1 MKQCLFVY
9 LQRTRSSSSLSN
21 GADSN
26 VPSLVSVPDF
36 IHLFVLLI
44 HSDSLSLKSSV
55 VRRPARVFVIFLSLS
70 FSFSSHHLIPLTGAD
85 VIHNR
90 TPGSKTLTIPR
101 RADTGAHTQDTITH
115 RSPRNTSFCI
125 RNTNLRIRYRV
136 SCTRNIPVSAVSRST
151 SFAIRKYV
159 ADSLLLLL
167 FSFSLSVCLSV
178 YPLLSLD
185 DLSASRMSWDM
196 FNDDCSRLQNRCI
209 RHGNEEFFNQ
219 DFIM

>member
-1 MKQCLFVY
+1 MNNPIIKKLIPLNSMKQCLFVY
-9 LQRTRSSSSLSN
+9 LQRTRSSSLLSN

-36 IHLFVLLI
+36 IHLFVLPI

-101 RADTGAHTQDTITH
+101 RADTGAHT
-115 RSPRNTSFCI
+115 
-125 RNTNLRIRYRV
+125 
-136 SCTRNIPVSAVSRST
+136 
-151 SFAIRKYV
+151 
-159 ADSLLLLL
+159 
-167 FSFSLSVCLSV
+167 
-178 YPLLSLD
+178 
-185 DLSASRMSWDM
+185 
-196 FNDDCSRLQNRCI
+196 
-209 RHGNEEFFNQ
+209 
-219 DFIM
+219 